1 MSPQRDLP
9 IRIIV
14 MQPPTCFPDAAFGL
28 QDQSQHLQIG
38 TPTPDGGLS
47 YTCTLTLLH
56 QPRLDTLDFRGAY
69 VHGKVCERFL
79 YLSHGTL
86 GADGRWLWHQRWKLM
101 LGSLPPE
108 LIESTGA
115 NGVQGIMHQLSGT
128 RPIIE
133 WTTS

>member
-1 MSPQRDLP
+1 MSPQRNLP
-9 IRIIV
+9 ICIIV
-14 MQPPTCFPDAAFGL
+14 MQPPTCFPGAAFGL
-28 QDQSQHLQIG
+28 QDQSQHLQTG

-56 QPRLDTLDFRGAY
+56 QPRLDTLDFRGSY
-69 VHGKVCERFL
+69 VHGKVGERFL

-108 LIESTGA
+108 LIESARA

>member
-14 MQPPTCFPDAAFGL
+14 MQPPTCFPGAAFGL
-28 QDQSQHLQIG
+28 QDQSQHLQPGI
-38 TPTPDGGLS
+38 PTADGGLS

-56 QPRLDTLDFRGAY
+56 HPRLEVLDFRGAY
-69 VHGKVCERFL
+69 VHGKAGERFL

-86 GADGRWLWHQRWKLM
+86 GVDGRWIWHQRWKLM

-108 LIESTGA
+108 LIESA
-115 NGVQGIMHQLSGT
+115 GVEGVTATIPQVSGT
-128 RPIIE
+128 RPTLLWE
-133 WTTS
+133 